1 VVPLLTPLEVEG
13 VLVSMAGRAQRLRPG
28 AREVE
33 QAAGAWE
40 VIIGLTHRLGR
51 PVPDR
56 TPAQAFS
63 RAAAVHAPF
72 AGLSYE
78 VIGAEGAVVAPG
90 EVGTAA
96 GRREPLGEGL
106 AIVPCTPVFGDA
118 TAHRSD
124 ALASVVERTHVGLSP
139 AEADRLGVRTEAR
152 VRVTTPFGEAV
163 LPLEVDSRLHEGA
176 VYLVAGDPA
185 LRALAL
191 LPHDRGPVR
200 AMVTAA
206 TREEVT
212 A

>member
-1 VVPLLTPLEVEG
+1 
-13 VLVSMAGRAQRLRPG
+13 M
-28 AREVE
+28 
-33 QAAGAWE
+33 
-40 VIIGLTHRLGR
+40 
-51 PVPDR
+51 
-56 TPAQAFS
+56 
-63 RAAAVHAPF
+63 
-72 AGLSYE
+72 
-78 VIGAEGAVVAPG
+78 
-90 EVGTAA
+90 
-96 GRREPLGEGL
+96 
-106 AIVPCTPVFGDA
+106 PVFGDA

-152 VRVTTPFGEAV
+152 VRVTTPLGEAV

-200 AMVTAA
+200 ATVTAV